1 MTAKIL
7 KGGDLARRIED
18 RVRQSVAELAT
29 RYRVPGLAVLMV
41 GEDPASEVYVR
52 RKGEAC
58 ERVGIDLKLTR
69 LPADCEES
77 EILGHVDAANRDNR
91 IDGILVQLPLP
102 EGVDEDRV
110 VELVRPEKDVDG
122 FHAANLGRLMQGRP
136 RFLPCTVAGIL
147 ELLSD
152 SRIPVEGRRVVVV
165 GRSLIVGLPLANALL
180 RRGPGGHATVTV
192 CHSRTLDLGSVTR
205 EAEILVVAA
214 GRPGLVT
221 GEMVASGA
229 VVIDVGVNRVSDSS
243 AKRGY
248 RLRGDVDFESVVEKA
263 SAITPV
269 PGGVGPLTVSMLL
282 ENTLQAARV
291 RAGEEARC

>member
-1 MTAKIL
+1 MPAKIL

-18 RVRQSVAELAT
+18 RVRQNVAELRA
-29 RYRVPGLAVLMV
+29 RHRAPGLAVVLA
-41 GEDPASEVYVR
+41 GEHPASKVYVR

-69 LPADCEES
+69 LPADCGES
-77 EILGHVDAANRDNR
+77 EILRHVEAANGDSR

-102 EGVDEDRV
+102 DGVDEDRV
-110 VELVRPEKDVDG
+110 VELVLPEKDVDG

-147 ELLSD
+147 ELLRD

-180 RRGPGGHATVTV
+180 KRGPGGNATVSI
-192 CHSRTLDLGSVTR
+192 CHSRTPDLGSVTR
-205 EAEILVVAA
+205 EAEILIVAA

-221 GEMVASGA
+221 AEMVAPGA
-229 VVIDVGVNRVSDSS
+229 VVIDVGVNRVPDST

-248 RLRGDVDFESVVEKA
+248 RLCGDVDFESVVEKA
-263 SAITPV
+263 AAITPV